1 MLSAHDLF
9 LGLRV
14 LLMVV
19 LMVYVLRQV
28 RKPDRFA
35 GRLFLWLMNLSHSA
49 LTDWG
54 LRQVQIA
61 KNFTILDVGC
71 GGGRTIQKLAALA
84 TDGKVFGVDYAA
96 GSVAASRSKNAGL
109 IRAGLVEIQQAS
121 VSQLPFPEN
130 RFDLVTAVE
139 TQYYWPDL
147 PNDMREIRRV
157 LKPGGTL
164 LVIAEFYKKGAHS
177 EVQRPVMKLLK
188 TADMGVE
195 DQRQL
200 FAAAGFAD
208 VQIFEEQKRGWIC
221 ATGRKPTVSDRI

>member
-28 RKPDRFA
+28 RKPDRFV

-130 RFDLVTAVE
+130 RFEPKYDNSSA
-139 TQYYWPDL
+139 
-147 PNDMREIRRV
+147 
-157 LKPGGTL
+157 
-164 LVIAEFYKKGAHS
+164 
-177 EVQRPVMKLLK
+177 
-188 TADMGVE
+188 
-195 DQRQL
+195 
-200 FAAAGFAD
+200 
-208 VQIFEEQKRGWIC
+208 
-221 ATGRKPTVSDRI
+221 